1 MKTSD
6 IRARVHAAVGEAR
19 YPTELPARVARR
31 IAEPTRPSHSRVYGL
46 VAAALAALL
55 IGTLV
60 FTRFGLGPLTGT
72 APATPFQTNQVVG
85 PVSPDTQ
92 LPDEDLRV
100 AAMSGSLG
108 RLVTPLNL
116 SAVSGGRSVSL
127 IGAYADTA
135 RIVLFFRGEDHR
147 FSVHP
152 RISDR
157 TGFLNYGSAE
167 GSGLAG
173 DWVVILMGGAHQDAN
188 GAVHLDVAVDQ
199 YQTDPAGITGVS
211 GTWNFSLD
219 VKVQPSAAL
228 VLTPPLTALGPW
240 QVAVE
245 AMEAT
250 PTVVRFQAVVKG
262 ASPSDLTS
270 SMVTL
275 VDATGHDVPKSTE
288 YSELTNQMFFFL
300 VLGTPETRINVIW
313 ARPLAA
319 MYELRITARG
329 VDYRAML
336 DIPPGP
342 S

>member
-19 YPTELPARVARR
+19 YPAALSDRVARR
-31 IAEPTRPSHSRVYGL
+31 IAEPIRPSHSRAYGL
-46 VAAALAALL
+46 VAAVLAALL
-55 IGTLV
+55 VATLV

-72 APATPFQTNQVVG
+72 APATPFHTNQVVG
-85 PVSPDTQ
+85 PVNPDTR

-100 AAMSGSLG
+100 AAVSGPLG

-116 SAVSGGRSVSL
+116 TAVSGGRSVSL

-135 RIVLFFRGEDHR
+135 RIVLFFRGEGQG

-152 RISDR
+152 QIYDR
-157 TGFLNYGSAE
+157 TGFLNYGSGE

-173 DWVVILMGGAHQDAN
+173 DWVVILMGGAHPDAD
-188 GAVHLDVAVDQ
+188 GTAHLDVAVDQ
-199 YQTDPAGITGVS
+199 YQTDPAVPGVS

-219 VKVQPSAAL
+219 VKVQPADAL
-228 VLTPPLTALGPW
+228 TMMPPLTTIGPW
-240 QVAVE
+240 KVAVE

-262 ASPSDLTS
+262 ASPSEVTS

-275 VDATGHDVPKSTE
+275 VDGTGHEVPRSSE

-300 VLGTPETRINVIW
+300 VIGTPETRINVIW
-313 ARPLAA
+313 LRPLAA
-319 MYELRITARG
+319 TYELRITARG
-329 VDYRAML
+329 VDYRAKIN
-336 DIPPGP
+336 IPPGP